1 MLIKEVKT
9 MTQSTLM
16 RQEMLNPTEK
26 LAYSIERKRMKNI
39 QLNFAINDLVILKLT
54 YMQKS
59 NELLLITNFKE
70 VTGES
75 RPTVA
80 MKEAWIENELFDEKM
95 ELEIAKE
102 NVKSIQRDIDLIND
116 DIKLYEYQCQMKLG
130 RRGKTQ

>member
-16 RQEMLNPTEK
+16 RQEMPNPTEK
-26 LAYSIERKRMKNI
+26 LADSIERKRMKNI
-39 QLNFAINDLVILKLT
+39 QLNFAINDHVSLKLT

-59 NELLLITNFKE
+59 NELLLTTDFKK

-116 DIKLYEYQCQMKLG
+116 DIKLYEYECQMKLG
-130 RRGKTQ
+130 GL